1 MIDLT
6 DGGSMTLQKA
16 RVTEH
21 IDLSCIRTDRFKT
34 GVLTLTL
41 TLPRTKQNAAANS
54 VLAGVMR
61 RGTERYPDMAAINRR
76 LDDLY
81 AACIE
86 IRSNKFSLVFTAEM
100 LDESYVSDGTPVID
114 GVIEMMAELLLHP
127 RMQNGGFDGTHV
139 KQEIRFAADSVRS
152 EINNTRIYATIR
164 LRELMHR
171 QDPEYPTLKSLEQDI
186 SALTTEALTDY
197 YQYLLSHAKM
207 DVFYVGSLSL
217 ETIKEKLFRF
227 FGSAWVPSEACLPHF
242 PKAEAPLPYHSL
254 TEPMPVSQGKLAM
267 GFRVGVCM
275 KHDGDAV
282 YGAILLNELFGGSP
296 SSKLFLNVRERMSLC
311 YYCASS
317 YNLHTGNLT
326 VSAGI
331 EPKNRKIA
339 EEAILNQMEAIRK
352 GQISETE
359 LHTAKTSLENSYRQ
373 IYDNPFELQAF
384 YGIRSLLG
392 GSDDIETSR
401 KKLCAV
407 TADEVIALANQTV
420 CDTVF
425 FVEGT
430 KTEDAEDMDDGM

>member
-1 MIDLT
+1 
-6 DGGSMTLQKA
+6 MTLQKT

-21 IDLSCIRTDRFKT
+21 IRLSCIRTDRFKT

-41 TLPRTKQNAAANS
+41 TLPKTKKNAAANP

-61 RGTERYPDMAAINRR
+61 RGTEKYPDMAAINRR

-86 IRSNKFSLVFTAEM
+86 IRSGTVGNNLSLVFTAEM
-100 LDESYVSDGTPVID
+100 LDESFVPDGTPVTD
-114 GVIEMMAELLLHP
+114 GVIEMLAELLLHP
-127 RMQNGGFDGTHV
+127 RMQNGYFDGNYV

-152 EINNTRIYATIR
+152 EINNTRSYAAIR

-171 QDPEYPTLKSLEQDI
+171 EDPEYPTLKSLEKDI
-186 SALTTEALTDY
+186 LSLTPEELTNY
-197 YQYLLSHAKM
+197 YHCLLTHSKLDA
-207 DVFYVGSLSL
+207 FYVGSLSID
-217 ETIKEKLFRF
+217 TVQDKLARF
-227 FGSAWVPSEACLPHF
+227 FGSVWKPTDAYLPRF
-242 PKAEAPLPYHSL
+242 PKADPPLPYHAL
-254 TEPMPVSQGKLAM
+254 TEPMSVAQGKLAM

-282 YGAILLNELFGGSP
+282 YAAILLNELFGGSP
-296 SSKLFLNVRERMSLC
+296 ASKLFLNVREKMSLC

-317 YNLHTGNLT
+317 YNPHTGNLT

-331 EPKNRKIA
+331 EPKKRKIA
-339 EEAILNQMEAIRK
+339 EKAILDQMEALRRGEIT
-352 GQISETE
+352 EAE
-359 LHTAKTSLENSYRQ
+359 LHAARISLENSYRQ

-392 GSDDIETSR
+392 ITDSIETSR
-401 KKLCAV
+401 QKLCAV
-407 TADEVIALANQTV
+407 TVDEVITLAKQTV

-425 FVEGT
+425 FIEGT
-430 KTEDAEDMDDGM
+430 KTNSEEEFDDEM